1 MKKFKVDDIVVVK
14 RSLDHEFRTLVGCKG
29 TVVKGYRHGCDVN
42 IQGKVYYMLN
52 EEINLHCSSTYMPV
66 YKSGKVIEIP
76 NSNRSFT
83 ILGTVDDT
91 YYKVSYTSIIGTTV
105 VNSVPIDFINAF
117 TRHLQSKENIHANE
131 N

>member
-1 MKKFKVDDIVVVK
+1 MNKFKVDDTVVVK
-14 RSLDHEFRTLVGCKG
+14 CSLNHRFKTLVGCKG
-29 TVVKGYRHGCDVN
+29 MVVKGYRHGCDVN

-52 EEINLHCSSTYMPV
+52 EEINLHCSLTYMPV

-76 NSNRSFT
+76 NSNKSFT

-91 YYKVSYTSIIGTTV
+91 YYKVSYTSIIGTTI
-105 VNSVPIDFINAF
+105 VNNVPIDFINAF
-117 TRHLQSKENIHANE
+117 TRHLQSKENIYANE

>member
-1 MKKFKVDDIVVVK
+1 MNKFKVGDIVVVK
-14 RSLDHEFRTLVGCKG
+14 CSLDCRFKRLVGCKG

-42 IQGKVYYMLN
+42 IQGNVYYMLN

-76 NSNRSFT
+76 NSNKSFT

-91 YYKVSYTSIIGTTV
+91 YYKISYTSIIGTTI
-105 VNSVPIDFINAF
+105 VNNVTIDFINAF

>member
-1 MKKFKVDDIVVVK
+1 DDIVVVK
-14 RSLDHEFRTLVGCKG
+14 RSLDYTFRTLVDCKG
-29 TVVKGYRHGCDVN
+29 TVVKCYRHGCDVN
-42 IQGKVYYMLN
+42 IEGKVYYMLN

-105 VNSVPIDFINAF
+105 VNSV
-117 TRHLQSKENIHANE
+117 
-131 N
+131 